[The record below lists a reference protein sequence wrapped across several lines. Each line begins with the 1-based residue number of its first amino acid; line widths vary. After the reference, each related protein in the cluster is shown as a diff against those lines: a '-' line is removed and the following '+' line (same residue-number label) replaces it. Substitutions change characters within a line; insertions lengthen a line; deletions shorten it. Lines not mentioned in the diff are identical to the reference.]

1 MNGQPN
7 LIKSDLLQIDNHI
20 KALEEEGFAA
30 PSAWRVEIETNR
42 ALVAQ
47 GNSQPSIRRWS
58 KDMRD
63 KISKYAQQV
72 REVSS
77 WRATLKAE
85 GKAERVLKNL
95 ENRLDYGLLPPADLK
110 KLEGIIASSEHEVG
124 AAVHDAEHDVVHIA
138 HDARRFVDNDIE
150 PELHAGYENAR
161 RFVDHDI
168 EPELHRGARY
178 VRNHIIPEAARL
190 GREGVAAVE
199 RTEKEARQDI
209 RQINKADSFIRNGL
223 LRRLQRRYSSDDD

>member
-1 MNGQPN
+1 MSGQPS

-20 KALEEEGFAA
+20 KALEEEGFSA
-30 PSAWRVEIETNR
+30 PSAWRVEIETKR
-42 ALVAQ
+42 ALVTQ

-63 KISKYAQQV
+63 RISKYAAEV

-77 WRATLKAE
+77 WRETLRVD
-85 GKAERVLKNL
+85 GNAERILKNL
-95 ENRLDYGLLPPADLK
+95 ENRLDYGLLTPADRK
-110 KLEGIIASSEHEVG
+110 KLEGIITKSEQVVEDV
-124 AAVHDAEHDVVHIA
+124 AHDAEHDVVHVA
-138 HDARRFVDNDIE
+138 HDARRFVADDIE

-168 EPELHRGARY
+168 EPELHRGVRY

-199 RTEKEARQDI
+199 RTEREARQDI
-209 RQINKADSFIRNGL
+209 RQINRADSFIRNGL
-223 LRRLQRRYSSDDD
+223 LRRLQRRYSSDD